1 LVNEAKTQSINF
13 VNKLKEK
20 TFVIVL
26 SVRRR
31 QLTVDQRITYTED
44 QKEKIYA
51 EEAKQK
57 HIQVG

>member
-1 LVNEAKTQSINF
+1 MVNEAKTQSINF
-13 VNKLKEK
+13 ENKLKEK

>member
-13 VNKLKEK
+13 ENKLKVK

>member
-13 VNKLKEK
+13 ENKLKEK